1 MRSFRAVDRNP
12 HMFGGFSA
20 AQGPLEAML
29 ESMAGSTGGS
39 RDALTR
45 YTRRRTDAYYFVSS
59 IESLRQIAQG

>member
-1 MRSFRAVDRNP
+1 
-12 HMFGGFSA
+12 MFGGFSA